1 LLPSA
6 GEPNQA
12 SSTSSGAQPGPLPRH
27 ELRRRASAGIVIVFS
42 RGIVILVLGF
52 GANVVLA
59 RLLTPHA
66 FGLVAIGMAIVLFG
80 SLIAEGGLGAGLIRR
95 AEPPTVDELQ
105 ALTGFQLGVAVGL
118 TIASAAVAS
127 PLGEVG
133 WVTTLMVASMPPTM
147 LQLPGRI
154 LLERSLSYR
163 PLAAVELSQVFVYNV
178 WAVSLV
184 VLGFGVWG
192 VASATVAMRIAGVL
206 IIARVSPVGLLRP
219 RFSWRLVQPLLGF
232 GLRFQATHAT
242 WVVGQQGLSISLA
255 AVAGVST
262 LGMWSLASRVMQVPS
277 LLIES
282 FSRVSFPTMVQ
293 IHAARE
299 NAGPLLER
307 AVGMVAVGL
316 GIILTSLAGSAPGLF
331 PGVFGEQWQEASK
344 IAPGACLGVGIGA
357 SISVV
362 AQGHLSALGD
372 ASAVLRSALLE
383 AMTLFAVTLPL
394 VPVLGLHAIGLGV
407 SISSAVGAYVLR
419 RAVLRW
425 TQVDLARPL
434 VAPLAAGV
442 AAAGAGWLVSDLGG
456 ADLVSGLVGGAC
468 SVFLYLGLLTVVRR
482 KLVLETFHFAVGSV
496 RAAIRTAPTQAA

>member
-1 LLPSA
+1 MA
-6 GEPNQA
+6 A
-12 SSTSSGAQPGPLPRH
+12 LPRH
-27 ELRRRASAGIVIVFS
+27 ELKRRASAGIVIVLS
-42 RGIVILVLGF
+42 RGVVILVLGF
-52 GANVVLA
+52 GGNVVLA

-66 FGLVAIGMAIVLFG
+66 FGIVAIGMAVVLFG

-127 PLGEVG
+127 LLGEVG
-133 WVTTLMVASMPPTM
+133 WVTTLMVASMPLAM

-184 VLGFGVWG
+184 ALGFGVWG
-192 VASATVAMRIAGVL
+192 IASATIAMRLAAVL
-206 IIARVSPVGLLRP
+206 IMTRVSPVGLMRP

-242 WVVGQQGLSISLA
+242 WIVGQQGLNMSLA

-277 LLIES
+277 LLLES

-293 IHAARE
+293 IQAARE
-299 NAGPLLER
+299 NTRENTGPLLER
-307 AVGMVAVGL
+307 AVGMVAVGI
-316 GIILTSLAGSAPGLF
+316 GIVLVSLAGSAPGLF

-344 IAPGACLGVGIGA
+344 IVPGACLGVGIGA

-362 AQGHLSALGD
+362 AQGYLSAVGD
-372 ASAVLRSALLE
+372 ASAVLRSAILE
-383 AMTLFAVTLPL
+383 AMTLLAVTLPL
-394 VPVLGLHAIGLGV
+394 VSVLGLYAIGLGI
-407 SISSAVGAYVLR
+407 SISSALGAYVLR
-419 RAVLRW
+419 RAMLRW

-434 VAPLAAGV
+434 VAPLAVGV

-468 SVFLYLGLLTVVRR
+468 SVFLYLAFLTVLRR
-482 KLVLETFHFAVGSV
+482 KLVLETLHFALGSV
-496 RAAIRTAPTQAA
+496 RAAVRTAPTHAA